1 MQKLK
6 YLRYEYH
13 RTVSDLNAKGLVY
26 AEVLGKEQEQ
36 LEGELHKE
44 FSSILVD
51 MQELDTENLVKE
63 LEEVC
68 STHLIILMTKYVD
81 LIYPFNW
88 IYIYCSVAILT
99 ET

>member
-1 MQKLK
+1 MYMQKLK

-13 RTVSDLNAKGLVY
+13 RTVSDLAAKGLVSS
-26 AEVLGKEQEQ
+26 EVKNKEQEQ
-36 LEGELHKE
+36 LEAELHKE

-68 STHLIILMTKYVD
+68 STHLKVLMT
-81 LIYPFNW
+81 
-88 IYIYCSVAILT
+88 
-99 ET
+99 